1 LPVLASLPIIYRVVE
16 INPPQPTPGETSAI
30 REGLRG
36 KRVLMTGV
44 TGFLGTALFERF
56 LAEFP
61 DTRLVVLARARFGST
76 GQARIDEQLGGAAFR
91 TLRERDG
98 LDALKEAVADR
109 VTVIEADVTGQ
120 IPDLPP
126 DLDVVFHCAASVSF
140 DPPIDQ
146 AFETNLLG
154 ATRFYQAV
162 TRSGG
167 KPHLVHVS
175 TAYVAGSKK
184 GIIPE
189 ATLSHR
195 IDWRAEAD
203 AAMAARHTVEEG
215 SRKPE
220 MLDRFMAKARS
231 EHERAGPLTV
241 SAAAEERRQ
250 EWVDKRLVQYG
261 RARAQSLGWPD
272 VYTFTKALGERA
284 TEELAAEAGMPLSI
298 VRPSIVESALERPY
312 PGWIDGFKMAEPI
325 ILAFGRGAIPE
336 FPGIPESVADIIPV
350 DLVVNALL
358 AVGADR
364 PENGPRYY
372 HVCSGSRN
380 PLSYRRLYELV
391 REYYMAHPLPERGRG
406 TLRVP
411 VWRFPGQRLVEKKLR
426 AGEKILDAA
435 DRVVTKLPRSD
446 RVRKMVR
453 RVDRERGRLEF
464 VRRYADL
471 YGAYVEA
478 EVIYTDD
485 KLLELYRS
493 LPERDRNDFHF
504 DARVVDW
511 REYLQD
517 IHCPSITMV
526 IRVVT
531 PARPEPEVRVVP
543 RQDGVLAVFDM
554 EGTLIDSNVIE
565 SYLWLRL
572 AELPREEWLTE
583 IASVARRLPKY
594 LSAERRDRGEFLR
607 RFYRR
612 YEGAQV
618 DGMRRLVDD
627 DVSELLL
634 RRTSPAAI
642 RRIREHK
649 AAGHRTVLIT
659 GALDAF
665 VRPLEPLF
673 DEIVS
678 TKVATEDGRYTG
690 YLEKPPLV
698 GEARAAWLRSYAER
712 TKADLGRS
720 YAYADSH
727 SDLPLLRAVGNPVAV
742 NPDVALFRVARKRRW
757 PVEDWRR
764 VGGTPRVLLPESA
777 IP

>member
-1 LPVLASLPIIYRVVE
+1 MVE
-16 INPPQPTPGETSAI
+16 TADAAGAAGTGSVIH
-30 REGLRG
+30 EGLRDT
-36 KRVLMTGV
+36 RVLITGV
-44 TGFLGTALFERF
+44 TGFLGSALFERL
-56 LAEFP
+56 LADFP
-61 DTRLVVLARARFGST
+61 ETRIVLLVRARYGST
-76 GQARIDEQLGGAAFR
+76 AQARVDELIGGAVFR
-91 TLRERDG
+91 PLRERDG
-98 LDALKEAVADR
+98 LDGLKGAVAER
-109 VTVIEADVTGQ
+109 VEVLEGDVTGDL
-120 IPDLPP
+120 PDLPS

-146 AFETNLLG
+146 AFQTNLLG
-154 ATRFYQAV
+154 ATHFYEAV
-162 TRSGG
+162 ARSGG
-167 KPHLVHVS
+167 HPHLVHVS

-184 GIIPE
+184 GVVPE
-189 ATLSHR
+189 QTLDHR
-195 IDWRAEAD
+195 IDWRAEAE
-203 AAMAARHTVEEG
+203 AALAARQTVEEA

-220 MLDRFMAKARS
+220 TLDRFMAKAQR
-231 EHERAGPLTV
+231 EHGRAGPLTV

-250 EWVDKRLVQYG
+250 EWVTARLVQYG

-284 TEELAAEAGMPLSI
+284 TEDLAAENGLPLSI

-358 AVGADR
+358 AAAAHR
-364 PENGPRYY
+364 PNEEPRYY

-380 PLSYRRLYELV
+380 PLSYRRLYQLV
-391 REYYMAHPLPERGRG
+391 REYFQAHPLPERGRG
-406 TLRVP
+406 TVKVP
-411 VWRFPGQRLVEKKLR
+411 EWRFPGQRLVEKKLR
-426 AGEKILDAA
+426 TGEKLLDAA
-435 DRVVTKLPRSD
+435 DRIVTKLPRSD

-485 KLLELYRS
+485 RLLALYRS
-493 LPERDRNDFHF
+493 LPERDRSEFHF

-511 REYLQD
+511 RRYLQD
-517 IHCPSITMV
+517 VHCPAITTV
-526 IRVVT
+526 IRVIT

-554 EGTLIDSNVIE
+554 EGTLIDSNVVE

-572 AELPREEWLTE
+572 AELPREEWLPE
-583 IASVARRLPKY
+583 VASVLRRLPRY
-594 LSAERRDRGEFLR
+594 VSAERRDRGEFLR

-612 YEGAQV
+612 YEGASV
-618 DGMRRLVDD
+618 DGLRRLVDEH
-627 DVSELLL
+627 VAEMLL

-642 RRIREHK
+642 RRIRQHR

-665 VRPLEPLF
+665 VQPLGPLF

-678 TKVATEDGRYTG
+678 TKVATLDGQYTG

-698 GEARAAWLRSYAER
+698 GEARAAWLRSYAEG
-712 TKADLGRS
+712 TGADLRRS

-742 NPDVALFRVARKRRW
+742 NPDVALFRVAHKRRW

-764 VGGTPRVLLPESA
+764 IKGTPRVLIPEGA
-777 IP
+777 V